1 MPNIKIAPSF
11 LTADLSRLAD
21 EVRAAEAAGADY
33 LHLDVMD
40 GHFVPPITFGEAVIE
55 AIRKI
60 TRLPLDVH
68 LMIEQPERHVE
79 SFAKA
84 GSDIL
89 NVHVEACEDAGSVLA
104 QIKALDCRAGVAIGP
119 PTPLAAIE
127 GVLDRADQ
135 IIVMGVNPGRG
146 GQPLIPETLPK
157 IRRLRA
163 MLNERGI
170 SPEIE
175 IDGGVKT
182 GNAADCVR
190 AGACVLVAGSV
201 IFNDAAPVAD
211 NMRALREAIAG
222 VEAKG

>member
-11 LTADLSRLAD
+11 LTADVGRLAD
-21 EVRAAEAAGADY
+21 EVRAVEGAGADY

-79 SFAKA
+79 PFAKA

-89 NVHVEACEDAGSVLA
+89 NVHVEACEHVHGVLA
-104 QIKALDCRAGVAIGP
+104 QIKALGRRAGVCVSPA
-119 PTPLAAIE
+119 TPLSAIE
-127 GVLDRADQ
+127 EVLGECDQ
-135 IIVMGVNPGRG
+135 VIVMGVNPGWG
-146 GQPLIPETLPK
+146 GQRLIPETLPK

-163 MLNERGI
+163 MLDERGV
-170 SPEIE
+170 SPDIE
-175 IDGGVKT
+175 IDGGVKA

-190 AGACVLVAGSV
+190 AGACVLVAGSSV
-201 IFNDAAPVAD
+201 FNSDASVGE
-211 NMRALREAIAG
+211 NMRGLRAAIAR